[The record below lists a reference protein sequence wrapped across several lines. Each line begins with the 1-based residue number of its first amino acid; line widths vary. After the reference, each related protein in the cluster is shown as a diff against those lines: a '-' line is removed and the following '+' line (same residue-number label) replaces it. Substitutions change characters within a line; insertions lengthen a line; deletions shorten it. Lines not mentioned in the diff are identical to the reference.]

1 MEAKK
6 SSVKQ
11 VVAILLL
18 VIGLAAGVFGVLGLV
33 GGGGMDPY
41 EARESVVYVTSTV
54 QGPTNQGTVE
64 TYTSGGTGW
73 AIGKPGEPVEYIVT
87 NGHVVEFG
95 YAYPK
100 QYAGATGM
108 VQVFYSAAE
117 NDYVQAEVVY
127 YSPQS
132 EKDIAILKLPSAT
145 DKRTALRLQD
155 TDSVKIGE
163 TAYALG
169 YPGDSSSR
177 QTFPTF
183 GMDDVTI
190 TSGVISN
197 RVKPAWSTYD
207 AFQMDVSVAP
217 GNSGGPLVD
226 ENGNVIG
233 INVSIAVDP
242 ITGERIGMNYAIT
255 ADELIK
261 ILDSEKIEYTMAGG
275 GLSWTQPWF
284 AYVFLPIGVL
294 ALAGGIIL
302 LAMSSQ
308 KNGQGVPAGAGA
320 ADMNKAPSKGGRGP
334 VEKRAVLRGVTG
346 KYSGQS
352 FDLLKGK
359 VIIGRD
365 PAACNIVFDKNT
377 PGISGRHCQVVY
389 DPNEDIFLI
398 TDLGSSYGTFLGNGK
413 KLTANVV
420 EKLSAGDTF
429 YLCDNANR
437 FVVSKE

>member
-6 SSVKQ
+6 SSSKQ

-33 GGGGMDPY
+33 GGGGTDPY
-41 EARESVVYVTSTV
+41 EARKSVVMVYSYLQLTDGQSA
-54 QGPTNQGTVE
+54 GAM
-64 TYTSGGTGW
+64 GTGF

-87 NGHVVEFG
+87 NGHVVEYG
-95 YAYPK
+95 YMGPK
-100 QYAGATGM
+100 VYAEQVSSAG
-108 VQVFYSAAE
+108 VQVYFSAAE
-117 NDYVQAEVVY
+117 NDFVAGQVVY
-127 YSPQS
+127 YSGFN
-132 EKDIAILKLPSAT
+132 EKDIAIIKLPSAT
-145 DKRTALRLQD
+145 DKRTALRLRSSSD
-155 TDSVKIGE
+155 VKVGE
-163 TAYALG
+163 TVYALG
-169 YPGDSSSR
+169 YPGTATVGQDFK
-177 QTFPTF
+177 TFDQ
-183 GMDDVTI
+183 DDI
-190 TSGVISN
+190 TLTKGVIS
-197 RVKPAWSTYD
+197 KKMTPSFSTYD
-207 AFQMDVSVAP
+207 AFQMDTYISG

-226 ENGNVIG
+226 ENGFVVG
-233 INVSIAVDP
+233 INSAGIEASGID
-242 ITGERIGMNYAIT
+242 IGMNYAIV

-261 ILDSEKIEYTMAGG
+261 ILDSERIEYTMAGG
-275 GLSWTQPWF
+275 GVSWAQPWF

-302 LAMSSQ
+302 LVTSQ
-308 KNGQGVPAGAGA
+308 KNGQGAPVAAGA
-320 ADMNKAPSKGGRGP
+320 AAGMGSGKAPARGGRGP

-359 VIIGRD
+359 VVIGRD
-365 PAACNIVFDKNT
+365 PATCNIVFDKNT

-389 DPNEDIFLI
+389 DPNEDCFII

-413 KLTANVV
+413 KLTANVA
-420 EKLSAGDTF
+420 EKLSTGDTF

>member
-6 SSVKQ
+6 TSSKQ

-33 GGGGMDPY
+33 GGGGTDPY
-41 EARESVVYVTSTV
+41 EARKSVVMVYSYLQLTDGQSA
-54 QGPTNQGTVE
+54 GAM
-64 TYTSGGTGW
+64 GTGF

-87 NGHVVEFG
+87 NGHVVEYG
-95 YAYPK
+95 YMGPK
-100 QYAGATGM
+100 VYAEQVSSAG
-108 VQVFYSAAE
+108 VQVYFSAAE
-117 NDYVQAEVVY
+117 NDFVAGQVVY
-127 YSPQS
+127 YSGFN
-132 EKDIAILKLPSAT
+132 EKDIAIIKLPSAT
-145 DKRTALRLQD
+145 DKRTALRLRSSSD
-155 TDSVKIGE
+155 VKVGE
-163 TAYALG
+163 TVYALG
-169 YPGDSSSR
+169 YPGTATVGQDFK
-177 QTFPTF
+177 TFDQ
-183 GMDDVTI
+183 DDI
-190 TSGVISN
+190 TLTKGVIS
-197 RVKPAWSTYD
+197 KKMTPSFSTYD
-207 AFQMDVSVAP
+207 AFQMDTYISG

-226 ENGNVIG
+226 ENGFVVG
-233 INVSIAVDP
+233 INSAGIEASGID
-242 ITGERIGMNYAIT
+242 IGMNYAIV

-261 ILDSEKIEYTMAGG
+261 ILDSERIEYTMAGG
-275 GLSWTQPWF
+275 GVSWAQPWF

-302 LAMSSQ
+302 LVTSQ
-308 KNGQGVPAGAGA
+308 KNGQGAPVAAGA
-320 ADMNKAPSKGGRGP
+320 AAGMGSGKAPARGGRGP

-359 VIIGRD
+359 VVIGRD
-365 PAACNIVFDKNT
+365 PAICNIVFDKNT

-389 DPNEDIFLI
+389 DPNEDCFII

-413 KLTANVV
+413 KLTANVA

>member
-6 SSVKQ
+6 SSSKQ

-41 EARESVVYVTSTV
+41 EARNGVVYVQAVAYDDKGS
-54 QGPTNQGTVE
+54 
-64 TYTSGGTGW
+64 SLISSGTGW

-87 NGHVVEFG
+87 NGHVVEAG
-95 YAYPK
+95 YMYPK
-100 QYAGATGM
+100 QYANITGGINIY
-108 VQVFYSAAE
+108 FSAAE
-117 NDYVQAEVVY
+117 NDYVVGQVVY
-127 YSPQS
+127 YSAPT
-132 EKDIAILKLPSAT
+132 EKDIAIIKLPSAT
-145 DKRTALRLQD
+145 DKRTALRLRSSSD
-155 TDSVKIGE
+155 VKVGE
-163 TAYALG
+163 TVYALG
-169 YPGDSSSR
+169 YPGTAKVGQDFKTYD
-177 QTFPTF
+177 QN
-183 GMDDVTI
+183 DI
-190 TSGVISN
+190 TLTRGVISKKMTPN
-197 RVKPAWSTYD
+197 FSTYS
-207 AFQMDVSVAP
+207 AFQMDTYISG

-226 ENGNVIG
+226 ENGFVVG
-233 INVSIAVDP
+233 INSAGIEASGID
-242 ITGERIGMNYAIT
+242 IGMNYAIVT
-255 ADELIK
+255 DELTK
-261 ILDSEKIEYTMAGG
+261 ILDSERIEYTLAGG

-294 ALAGGIIL
+294 ALIGGIIL
-302 LAMSSQ
+302 LVTS
-308 KNGQGVPAGAGA
+308 KKGGQGAAAPAGAA
-320 ADMNKAPSKGGRGP
+320 AGMGSGKAPARGGRGP

-359 VIIGRD
+359 VVIGRD
-365 PAACNIVFDKNT
+365 PATCNIVFDKNT

-389 DPNEDIFLI
+389 DPNEDCFII

-413 KLTANVV
+413 KLTANVA
-420 EKLSAGDTF
+420 EKLSTGDTF

>member
-6 SSVKQ
+6 SSSKQ

-41 EARESVVYVTSTV
+41 EARNGVVYVQAVAYDDKGS
-54 QGPTNQGTVE
+54 
-64 TYTSGGTGW
+64 SLISSGTGW

-87 NGHVVEFG
+87 NGHVVEAG
-95 YAYPK
+95 YMYPK
-100 QYAGATGM
+100 QYANITGGINIY
-108 VQVFYSAAE
+108 FSAAE
-117 NDYVQAEVVY
+117 NDYVVGQVVY
-127 YSPQS
+127 YSAPT
-132 EKDIAILKLPSAT
+132 EKDIAIIKLPSAT
-145 DKRTALRLQD
+145 DKRTALSIR
-155 TDSVKIGE
+155 SSSEVEVGE
-163 TAYALG
+163 TVYALG
-169 YPGDSSSR
+169 YPGTAKVGQDFKTYD
-177 QTFPTF
+177 QN
-183 GMDDVTI
+183 DI
-190 TSGVISN
+190 TLTRGVISKKMTPN
-197 RVKPAWSTYD
+197 FSTYS
-207 AFQMDVSVAP
+207 AFQMDTYISG

-226 ENGNVIG
+226 ENGFVVG
-233 INVSIAVDP
+233 INSAGIEASGID
-242 ITGERIGMNYAIT
+242 IGMNYAIVT
-255 ADELIK
+255 DELTK
-261 ILDSEKIEYTMAGG
+261 ILDSERIEYTLAGG

-294 ALAGGIIL
+294 ALIGGIIL
-302 LAMSSQ
+302 LVTSQ
-308 KNGQGVPAGAGA
+308 KGGQGAPAPAGAA
-320 ADMNKAPSKGGRGP
+320 AGMGSGKAPARGGRGP

-359 VIIGRD
+359 VVIGRD
-365 PAACNIVFDKNT
+365 PATCNIVFDKNT

-389 DPNEDIFLI
+389 DPNEDCFII

-413 KLTANVV
+413 KLTANVA
-420 EKLSAGDTF
+420 EKLSTGDTF

>member
-6 SSVKQ
+6 SSSKQ

-33 GGGGMDPY
+33 GGGGTDPY
-41 EARESVVYVTSTV
+41 EARKGIVMVRGTISDT
-54 QGPTNQGTVE
+54 QGNSQYGW
-64 TYTSGGTGW
+64 GTGW
-73 AIGKPGEPVEYIVT
+73 AIGKPGEPVEYFVT
-87 NGHVVEFG
+87 NGHVVAEA
-95 YAYPK
+95 YEYPK
-100 QYAGATGM
+100 LYPGQIFGE
-108 VQVFYSAAE
+108 VQVFYSEAE
-117 NDYVQAEVVY
+117 NDYVQAQVVY
-127 YSPQS
+127 YSPGT
-132 EKDIAILKLPSAT
+132 EKDIAIVKIPSPT
-145 DKRTALRLQD
+145 DKRVALTLRDSD
-155 TDSVKIGE
+155 TVKMGM

-169 YPGDSSSR
+169 FPGDSSNR

-190 TSGVISN
+190 TRGIISN
-197 RVKPAWSTYD
+197 QVVPSWATHE
-207 AFQMDVSVAP
+207 AFQMDVSIAG

-226 ENGNVIG
+226 ERGNLIG
-233 INVSIAVDP
+233 INASGAVDEQ
-242 ITGERIGMNYAIT
+242 GKSEGVNFAIT
-255 ADELIK
+255 SAELIK
-261 ILDSEKIEYTMAGG
+261 ALDSERIEYTMAGG

-294 ALAGGIIL
+294 ALIGGIIL
-302 LAMSSQ
+302 LVTSQ
-308 KNGQGVPAGAGA
+308 KGVQGAPAPAGAA
-320 ADMNKAPSKGGRGP
+320 AGMGSGKAPARGGRGP

-359 VIIGRD
+359 VVIGRD
-365 PAACNIVFDKNT
+365 PATCNIVFDKNT

-389 DPNEDIFLI
+389 DPNEDCFII

-413 KLTANVV
+413 KLTANVA
-420 EKLSAGDTF
+420 EKLSTGDTF

>member
-6 SSVKQ
+6 SSSKQ

-41 EARESVVYVTSTV
+41 EARNGVVYVQAVAYDDKGS
-54 QGPTNQGTVE
+54 
-64 TYTSGGTGW
+64 SLISSGTGW

-87 NGHVVEFG
+87 NGHVVEAG
-95 YAYPK
+95 YMYPK
-100 QYAGATGM
+100 QYANITGGINIY
-108 VQVFYSAAE
+108 FSAAE
-117 NDYVQAEVVY
+117 NDYVVGQVVY
-127 YSPQS
+127 YSAPT
-132 EKDIAILKLPSAT
+132 EKDIAIIKLPSAT
-145 DKRTALRLQD
+145 DKRTALSIR
-155 TDSVKIGE
+155 SSSEVEVGE
-163 TAYALG
+163 TVYALG
-169 YPGDSSSR
+169 YPGTAKVGQDFKTYD
-177 QTFPTF
+177 QN
-183 GMDDVTI
+183 DI
-190 TSGVISN
+190 TLTRGVISKKMTPN
-197 RVKPAWSTYD
+197 FSTYS
-207 AFQMDVSVAP
+207 AFQMDTYISG

-226 ENGNVIG
+226 ENGFVVG
-233 INVSIAVDP
+233 INSAGIEASGID
-242 ITGERIGMNYAIT
+242 IGMNYAIVT
-255 ADELIK
+255 DELTK
-261 ILDSEKIEYTMAGG
+261 ILDSERIEYTLAGG

-294 ALAGGIIL
+294 ALIGGIIL
-302 LAMSSQ
+302 LVTS
-308 KNGQGVPAGAGA
+308 KKGGQGAPAPAGAA
-320 ADMNKAPSKGGRGP
+320 AGMGSGKAPARGGRGP

-359 VIIGRD
+359 LVIGRD
-365 PAACNIVFDKNT
+365 PATCNIVFDKNT

-389 DPNEDIFLI
+389 DPNEDCFII

-413 KLTANVV
+413 KLTANVA
-420 EKLSAGDTF
+420 EKLSTGDTF

>member
-6 SSVKQ
+6 TSSKQ

-18 VIGLAAGVFGVLGLV
+18 VIGLIAGVFGILGLV

-41 EARESVVYVTSTV
+41 EARKSVVMVYSYLQLTDGQSA
-54 QGPTNQGTVE
+54 GAM
-64 TYTSGGTGW
+64 GTGF

-87 NGHVVEFG
+87 NGHVVEYG
-95 YAYPK
+95 YMGPK
-100 QYAGATGM
+100 VYAEQVSSAG
-108 VQVFYSAAE
+108 VQVYFSAAE
-117 NDYVQAEVVY
+117 NDFVAGQVVY
-127 YSPQS
+127 YSGFN
-132 EKDIAILKLPSAT
+132 EKDIAIIKLPSAT
-145 DKRTALRLQD
+145 DKRTALRLRSSSD
-155 TDSVKIGE
+155 VKVGE
-163 TAYALG
+163 TVYALG
-169 YPGDSSSR
+169 YPGTATVGQDFK
-177 QTFPTF
+177 TFDQ
-183 GMDDVTI
+183 DDI
-190 TSGVISN
+190 TLTKGVIS
-197 RVKPAWSTYD
+197 KKMTPSFSTYD
-207 AFQMDVSVAP
+207 AFQMDTYISG

-226 ENGNVIG
+226 ENGFVVG
-233 INVSIAVDP
+233 INSAGIEASGID
-242 ITGERIGMNYAIT
+242 IGMNYAIV

-261 ILDSEKIEYTMAGG
+261 ILDSERIEYTMAGG
-275 GLSWTQPWF
+275 GVSWAQPWF

-302 LAMSSQ
+302 LVTSQ
-308 KNGQGVPAGAGA
+308 KNGQGAPVAAGA
-320 ADMNKAPSKGGRGP
+320 AAGMGSGKAPARGGRGP

-359 VIIGRD
+359 VVIGRD
-365 PAACNIVFDKNT
+365 PAICNIVFDKNT

-389 DPNEDIFLI
+389 DPNEDCFII

-413 KLTANVV
+413 KLTANVA
-420 EKLSAGDTF
+420 EKLSTGDTF

>member
-6 SSVKQ
+6 SSSKQ

-41 EARESVVYVTSTV
+41 EARNGVVYVQAVAYDDKGS
-54 QGPTNQGTVE
+54 
-64 TYTSGGTGW
+64 SLISSGTGW

-87 NGHVVEFG
+87 NGHVVEAG
-95 YAYPK
+95 YMYPK
-100 QYAGATGM
+100 QYANITGGINIY
-108 VQVFYSAAE
+108 FSAAE
-117 NDYVQAEVVY
+117 NDYVAGQVVY
-127 YSPQS
+127 YSAPT
-132 EKDIAILKLPSAT
+132 EKDIAIIKLPSAT
-145 DKRTALRLQD
+145 DKRTALSIR
-155 TDSVKIGE
+155 SSSEVEVGE
-163 TAYALG
+163 TVYALG
-169 YPGDSSSR
+169 YPGTAKVGQDFKTYD
-177 QTFPTF
+177 Q
-183 GMDDVTI
+183 DDI
-190 TSGVISN
+190 TLTRGVISKKMTPN
-197 RVKPAWSTYD
+197 FSTYS
-207 AFQMDVSVAP
+207 AFQMDTYISG

-226 ENGNVIG
+226 ENGFVVG
-233 INVSIAVDP
+233 INSAGIEASGID
-242 ITGERIGMNYAIT
+242 IGMNYAIVT
-255 ADELIK
+255 DELTK
-261 ILDSEKIEYTMAGG
+261 ILDSERIEYTLAGG

-302 LAMSSQ
+302 LVTSQ
-308 KNGQGVPAGAGA
+308 KGGQGAPAPAGAA
-320 ADMNKAPSKGGRGP
+320 AGMGSGKAPARGGRGP

-359 VIIGRD
+359 VVIGRD
-365 PAACNIVFDKNT
+365 PATCNIVFDKNT

-389 DPNEDIFLI
+389 DPNEDCFII

-413 KLTANVV
+413 KLTANVA
-420 EKLSAGDTF
+420 EKLSTGDTF